1 MKEYIKR
8 SVYASVVFL
17 LTAAL
22 TLSACGSSA
31 SSSSASENSSISS
44 ASTAPSPKSGQSVQS
59 ASNEDVMTNKIHI
72 TINKTELT
80 APLENNSSARAL
92 LEKLSDGDLTL
103 NMHDYENM
111 EKLLIQIF
119 RFHVTISRSQCS
131 QEI

>member
-1 MKEYIKR
+1 
-8 SVYASVVFL
+8 
-17 LTAAL
+17 
-22 TLSACGSSA
+22 
-31 SSSSASENSSISS
+31 
-44 ASTAPSPKSGQSVQS
+44 
-59 ASNEDVMTNKIHI
+59 MTNKIHI